1 MVRNALGIATHSGV
15 LNPVTSP
22 LLSFVLF
29 TGQEGIEPPLAVL
42 ETDTL
47 PIELLACKKIAVFRW
62 GKRLKPL
69 VVTKLLN

>member
-29 TGQEGIEPPLAVL
+29 AGQEGIEPPLAVL
-42 ETDTL
+42 ETDAL
-47 PIELLACKKIAVFRW
+47 PIELLACKK
-62 GKRLKPL
+62 
-69 VVTKLLN
+69 